1 VVASRVGNTRPLIA
15 TSHPEMVATST
26 PAEQRTVLRNISWQ
40 TFEALLKETG
50 EDRGSRF
57 AYDCGTLEIMTPL
70 YEHENPKIQF
80 DRFILVL
87 AEELEIE
94 IKSAGSTTLKRRIA
108 NRGIEPDNCYYIQ
121 NEPAVRGR
129 QELDLETDPPPD
141 LAIEIDISSSSVD
154 KFGIYS
160 ALGVPE
166 LWRYN
171 GRVLKFYQLTE
182 GQYIECEFS
191 IAFPLVSVT
200 EMSRFIEQSKTT
212 GEIALLKSFRA
223 WVIDKIA

>member
-1 VVASRVGNTRPLIA
+1 MIA
-15 TSHPEMVATST
+15 TSTL
-26 PAEQRTVLRNISWQ
+26 AEQRTVLHNISWQ

-70 YEHENPKIQF
+70 FEHENPKIQF
-80 DRFILVL
+80 DRFIVAL

-94 IKSAGSTTLKRRIA
+94 IKSAGSTTLKRKIK

-141 LAIEIDISSSSVD
+141 LAVEIDITSSCVN
-154 KFGIYS
+154 KLGIYS

-171 GRVLKFYQLTE
+171 GRVLKFYQLLE
-182 GQYIECEFS
+182 GQYVNCEFS
-191 IAFPLVSVT
+191 SAFPIVSVT
-200 EMSRFIEQSKTT
+200 DMSRFIDQSKTT

-223 WVIDKIA
+223 WVRNKIV

>member
-1 VVASRVGNTRPLIA
+1 
-15 TSHPEMVATST
+15 MVTTST
-26 PAEQRTVLRNISWQ
+26 LAEQRTVLHNISWQ

-57 AYDCGTLEIMTPL
+57 AYDCGTLEIMTPFF
-70 YEHENPKIQF
+70 EHENPKSNF
-80 DRFILVL
+80 GNFIVAL

-141 LAIEIDISSSSVD
+141 LAIEIDITSSSVN
-154 KFGIYS
+154 KFRIYS
-160 ALGVPE
+160 TLGLPE

-171 GRVLKFYQLTE
+171 GRVLKFYQLIE
-182 GQYIECEFS
+182 GEYVECEFS
-191 IAFPLVSVT
+191 MAFPIVSVA
-200 EMSRFIEQSKTT
+200 EMSRFIEQSKTM
-212 GEIALLKSFRA
+212 GEMALLKSFRG
-223 WVIDKIA
+223 WVKEKIV

>member
-1 VVASRVGNTRPLIA
+1 MLVGWALLTLLNYKTYNFK
-15 TSHPEMVATST
+15 MVATST
-26 PAEQRTVLRNISWQ
+26 PAEQRTVLYNISWE

-70 YEHENPKIQF
+70 YEHESPKIQF
-80 DRFILVL
+80 ERFIVAL
-87 AEELEIE
+87 AEELEID
-94 IKSAGSTTLKRRIA
+94 IKSPGSTTLKRKLA
-108 NRGIEPDNCYYIQ
+108 NRGIEPDKCYYIQ

-141 LAIEIDISSSSVD
+141 LAIEIDITSSSVN

-160 ALGVPE
+160 ALVVPE

-171 GRVLKFYQLTE
+171 GRVLKFYQLVE
-182 GQYIECEFS
+182 GEYVECEFS
-191 IAFPLVSVT
+191 RAFPLVSVAD
-200 EMSRFIEQSKTT
+200 MSRFIEQSKTS
-212 GEIALLKSFRA
+212 GEIALLNHFELG
-223 WVIDKIA
+223 

>member
-1 VVASRVGNTRPLIA
+1 
-15 TSHPEMVATST
+15 MVTTST
-26 PAEQRTVLRNISWQ
+26 PAEQRTVLRNISWE
-40 TFEALLKETG
+40 TFEALLRETG

-80 DRFILVL
+80 DRFIVAL

-94 IKSAGSTTLKRRIA
+94 IKSAGSTTLKRRIK

-121 NEPAVRGR
+121 NEIAVRGR

-141 LAIEIDISSSSVD
+141 LAIEIDITSSSVN

-166 LWRYN
+166 LWTYN

-182 GQYIECEFS
+182 GQYVGCDLS
-191 IAFPLVSVT
+191 IAFPLVSVN

-223 WVIDKIA
+223 WVRDKIVELGGD

>member
-1 VVASRVGNTRPLIA
+1 
-15 TSHPEMVATST
+15 MVTTST
-26 PAEQRTVLRNISWQ
+26 PAEQRTVLRNISWE
-40 TFEALLKETG
+40 TFEALLRETG

-70 YEHENPKIQF
+70 YEHENLKIQF
-80 DRFILVL
+80 DRFIVAL

-94 IKSAGSTTLKRRIA
+94 IKSAGSTTLKRRIK

-121 NEPAVRGR
+121 NEIAVRGR

-141 LAIEIDISSSSVD
+141 LAIEIDITSSSVN

-166 LWRYN
+166 LWTYN

-182 GQYIECEFS
+182 GQYVGCDLS
-191 IAFPLVSVT
+191 IAFPLVSVN

-223 WVIDKIA
+223 WVRDKIVELGGD

>member
-1 VVASRVGNTRPLIA
+1 MIA
-15 TSHPEMVATST
+15 TSV
-26 PAEQRTVLRNISWQ
+26 PAEQRTVLQNISWE
-40 TFEALLKETG
+40 TFEALLRETG
-50 EDRGSRF
+50 GDRGSRF

-80 DRFILVL
+80 DRLIFAL

-108 NRGIEPDNCYYIQ
+108 KRGIEPDNCYYVQ

-129 QELDLETDPPPD
+129 QELDLATDLPPD
-141 LAIEIDISSSSVD
+141 LAIEIDITNSSVN

-171 GRVLKFYQLTE
+171 SRILQFYQLVE
-182 GQYIECEFS
+182 GQYVESQIS
-191 IAFPLVSVT
+191 LAFPLLSANDL
-200 EMSRFIEQSKTT
+200 SRFIEQSKTM

-223 WVIDKIA
+223 WLNNQIAQRSDNP